1 MWVNQVSDCK
11 RFDELPPETKALLA
25 NLSRE
30 DVETIKNGLP
40 IIRAIIGFG
49 MVTKWLAIFA
59 IGVVGGV
66 VMLGESITKIVAWF
80 NK

>member
-1 MWVNQVSDCK
+1 VKQVSECK
-11 RFDELPPETKALLA
+11 RFDELPPETKSLLA
-25 NLSRE
+25 NLSRD

-80 NK
+80 TK

>member
-1 MWVNQVSDCK
+1 MNQVSYCK
-11 RFDELPPETKALLA
+11 RFDELPPETKSLLA
-25 NLSRE
+25 NLSRD

-49 MVTKWLAIFA
+49 KVTKWLAIFA